1 LAGIK
6 SETANCSP
14 ILVVIMPIMAQSS
27 PEGWQ
32 SVAGVAQGDEQ
43 EDPK

>member
-1 LAGIK
+1 MAI
-6 SETANCSP
+6 TP
-14 ILVVIMPIMAQSS
+14 ITAQSS

-43 EDPK
+43 EEPK

>member
-1 LAGIK
+1 
-6 SETANCSP
+6 
-14 ILVVIMPIMAQSS
+14 MAQSS

-43 EDPK
+43 EDPKYGCAGITVLKL

>member
-1 LAGIK
+1 MVITPI
-6 SETANCSP
+6 TAQ
-14 ILVVIMPIMAQSS
+14 LS